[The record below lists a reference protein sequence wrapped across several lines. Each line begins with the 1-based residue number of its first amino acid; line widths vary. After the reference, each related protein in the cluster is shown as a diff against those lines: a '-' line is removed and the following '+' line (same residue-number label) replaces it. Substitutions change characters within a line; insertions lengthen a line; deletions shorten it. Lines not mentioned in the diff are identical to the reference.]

1 MKLVTT
7 AALLGASMLALT
19 ATTASAE
26 IVCNDSG
33 DCWHV
38 KEHRVYEPGLKLRV
52 YPDSWKWRETDH
64 YRWREHPG
72 HGYWRGGVWV
82 DL

>member
-1 MKLVTT
+1 MMKLTT
-7 AALLGASMLALT
+7 AALMGAGMLALT

-26 IVCNDSG
+26 IVCNADG

-38 KEHRVYEPGLKLRV
+38 REHRVYEPGLKLRV
-52 YPDSWKWRETDH
+52 YPDNWKWKEH
-64 YRWREHPG
+64 EKFRWHEHAG
-72 HGYWRGGVWV
+72 HGYWRSGVWV